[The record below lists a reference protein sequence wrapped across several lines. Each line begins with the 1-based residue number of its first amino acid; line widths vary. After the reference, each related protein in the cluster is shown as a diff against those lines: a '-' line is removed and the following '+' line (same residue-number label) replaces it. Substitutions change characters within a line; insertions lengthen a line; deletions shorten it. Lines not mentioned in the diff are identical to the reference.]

1 MPIDP
6 DSPPPTPA
14 AIVERISRLIRPE
27 IRALSPYPV
36 APSEGLIKLDAMENP
51 YAWPPEQRP
60 ALLER
65 LGAVELNRYPD
76 AGAAPVKARLREV
89 MGVPDDM
96 EVLLGNGSDEIIQML
111 QLAVAGPGRC
121 VLAPSPTFVMYEL
134 IAAWVGMQF
143 EPVPL
148 KADFELDA
156 AAMLDAVARL
166 EPALI
171 FLAYPNNPTGNLFNA
186 DAVEAVIR
194 AASGLVVLD
203 EAYHAFSDAS
213 FMPRLG
219 EFDNL
224 LVMRTVSKLGLAGI
238 RLGAL
243 AGPREWIGELDKVR
257 LPYNIN
263 SLTQAAAC
271 ETLDRHEVLA
281 GQVARIRAE
290 RERVLAALQAM
301 PGVEPF
307 PSATNFILFRLG
319 AAQPETVDAGLRERG
334 VLVRNLHRPGSAL
347 EGCLRVSIGL
357 PAENDAFLAALAQ
370 LARPL

>member
-1 MPIDP
+1 MPLDP
-6 DSPPPTPA
+6 NSPPPA
-14 AIVERISRLIRPE
+14 SIAERISRLIRPE
-27 IRALSPYPV
+27 IRALSAYAV
-36 APSEGLIKLDAMENP
+36 APSEGMIKLDAMENP
-51 YAWPPEQRP
+51 YPWPPDERP

-76 AGAAPVKARLREV
+76 AGAEPVKARLREV
-89 MGVPDDM
+89 MSVPDGMD
-96 EVLLGNGSDEIIQML
+96 VLLGNGSDEIIQML
-111 QLAVAGPGRC
+111 QLAVAAPGRY
-121 VLAPSPTFVMYEL
+121 VLVPSPSFVMYEL
-134 IAAWVGMQF
+134 IAAWVGMRF
-143 EPVPL
+143 APVPL
-148 KADFELDA
+148 DAEFELDA
-156 AAMLDAVARL
+156 AAMLEAVTRFD
-166 EPALI
+166 PALI
-171 FLAYPNNPTGNLFNA
+171 FLAYPNNPTGNLFDA
-186 DAVEAVIR
+186 GAVEAVIR

-203 EAYHAFSDAS
+203 EAYHAFADTS

-243 AGPREWIGELDKVR
+243 AGPPAWISELEKVR

-281 GQVARIRAE
+281 DQVARIRAE
-290 RERVLAALQAM
+290 RERVLAALKAM

-319 AAQPETVDAGLRERG
+319 AAEPEAVDAGLRERR
-334 VLVRNLHRPGSAL
+334 VLVRNLHRPGSPL

-357 PAENDAFLAALAQ
+357 PDENDAFLAALAE